1 MQRPPLHTS
10 RRASLVVDDLPS
22 RMVGVVTDIDVST
35 SDAEPGLVTRIAEVA
50 VRLLPVTTAAQVL
63 R

>member
-35 SDAEPGLVTRIAEVA
+35 TDAEPW
-50 VRLLPVTTAAQVL
+50 
-63 R
+63 